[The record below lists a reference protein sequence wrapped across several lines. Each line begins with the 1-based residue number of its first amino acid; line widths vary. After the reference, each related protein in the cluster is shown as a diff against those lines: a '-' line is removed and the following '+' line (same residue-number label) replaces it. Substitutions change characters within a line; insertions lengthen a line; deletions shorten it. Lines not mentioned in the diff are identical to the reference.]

1 MAPRT
6 LAQFAHALSVAHDL
20 DAALVALGEALA
32 DVDRAAQIALLRL
45 DEKRAMLEDALH
57 VRGDAVE
64 RIRLE
69 TTFDH
74 IPATAR
80 PNIETGG
87 VFVDL
92 GDKSTDYARLFG
104 FTPLPDGGLLS
115 LRGIRH
121 EGQLVAVL
129 VLQESKR
136 IFGARTAER
145 FAPSV
150 ALFDIALYRFLERE
164 ARDEAVKTLES
175 VMQRVHSEHDKRLS
189 ELEAELE
196 RAKSAAS
203 ASGGADSTRLV
214 QLEREIASAT
224 EAARKATRRADAVDQ
239 QVSAAVG
246 LTFATIRRSPIA
258 RTRASLPARPMA
270 CR

>member
-6 LAQFAHALSVAHDL
+6 HAQFAHALSVAHDL

-32 DVDRAAQIALLRL
+32 DVDRAAQVALMRL
-45 DEKRAMLEDALH
+45 DGKRAMLEDALH
-57 VRGDAVE
+57 VRGNTIE

-74 IPATAR
+74 IPPTAR
-80 PNIETGG
+80 PNIESGG
-87 VFVDL
+87 GFVDL

-150 ALFDIALYRFLERE
+150 ALFDIGKTRTKEFLDRVEFRLHERNIRTTRCGKPTNAKVATPENLQKIAAEADVVLIALS
-164 ARDEAVKTLES
+164 D
-175 VMQRVHSEHDKRLS
+175 
-189 ELEAELE
+189 
-196 RAKSAAS
+196 
-203 ASGGADSTRLV
+203 
-214 QLEREIASAT
+214 
-224 EAARKATRRADAVDQ
+224 
-239 QVSAAVG
+239 
-246 LTFATIRRSPIA
+246 
-258 RTRASLPARPMA
+258 
-270 CR
+270 